1 MAITEQLGVSRS
13 IPLVKKRR
21 RKDAFA
27 WVALA
32 PSMLW
37 STAFLIFPLGLVV
50 WYSFTDWSGFNT
62 PQFQGLVNYRQLASP
77 DFGNALRVTAIF
89 AVGGAVA
96 TIAIAFGL
104 SVLIQQRLR
113 GWRFY
118 RVLWFTPSLIPG
130 AVIALLWVSGAYY
143 PTKGLADTIIRAI
156 GFTPPAE
163 GWLDTPRY
171 ALVALMITAIWATTG
186 FPMLLLS
193 AAMERIPAEI
203 AEAGRIDGAGRLTL
217 ALRITF
223 PLIRPIVATVFA
235 LQVIGLMKTFDLIYI
250 MTFGGP
256 GTSTTTLAYLMYNAA
271 FIGNK
276 SGLAS
281 SYAVIMVLLIL
292 PLGFL
297 TRGWIGA
304 KDE

>member
-1 MAITEQLGVSRS
+1 MARPRPVHAVVYGIFD
-13 IPLVKKRR
+13 IPAGAR
-21 RKDAFA
+21 
-27 WVALA
+27 
-32 PSMLW
+32 
-37 STAFLIFPLGLVV
+37 GLVQLHGLERV
-50 WYSFTDWSGFNT
+50 QY
-62 PQFQGLVNYRQLASP
+62 PQFQGLANYRQLAGP

-89 AVGGAVA
+89 AIGGAVA
-96 TIAIAFGL
+96 TIGIAFGL

-163 GWLDTPRY
+163 GWLDTPNY
-171 ALVALMITAIWATTG
+171 ALVALMLTAIWATTG

-203 AEAGRIDGAGRLTL
+203 AEAGRIDGAGRITL

-250 MTFGGP
+250 MTFGARAHP
-256 GTSTTTLAYLMYNAA
+256 RRRWRTSCTTQRSLAINQ
-271 FIGNK
+271 
-276 SGLAS
+276 
-281 SYAVIMVLLIL
+281 VLLRRT
-292 PLGFL
+292 P
-297 TRGWIGA
+297 
-304 KDE
+304 

>member
-1 MAITEQLGVSRS
+1 MAITEQLRLTSS
-13 IPLVKKRR
+13 LPSVKKRR

-27 WVALA
+27 WLALA

-62 PQFQGLVNYRQLASP
+62 PQFQGLANYKQLAGP

-89 AVGGAVA
+89 AIGGAVA
-96 TIAIAFGL
+96 TIGIAFGL

-143 PTKGLADTIIRAI
+143 PTKGLADTIIRAV

-163 GWLDTPRY
+163 GWLDTPNY
-171 ALVALMITAIWATTG
+171 ALVALMLTAIWATTG

-203 AEAGRIDGAGRLTL
+203 AEAGRIDGAAHHVPPDTSDRGHGLCFTSDRLDEDVRPDL
-217 ALRITF
+217 HYDLRG
-223 PLIRPIVATVFA
+223 A
-235 LQVIGLMKTFDLIYI
+235 GHIYDDV
-250 MTFGGP
+250 GVP
-256 GTSTTTLAYLMYNAA
+256 HVQRS
-271 FIGNK
+271 
-276 SGLAS
+276 
-281 SYAVIMVLLIL
+281 VH
-292 PLGFL
+292 
-297 TRGWIGA
+297 WQ
-304 KDE
+304 